1 MPSPFTF
8 SLVSLNQLQFVRGMT
23 KINKIRIFLI
33 IKNYNVSILAAQYL
47 NSGILPNGSRAELVN
62 KFAAA
67 SL

>member
-8 SLVSLNQLQFVRGMT
+8 SLVSLNQLQFVRGIT

-33 IKNYNVSILAAQYL
+33 IKTYNVSIFAAQYL
-47 NSGILPNGSRAELVN
+47 NSGIFPIGSKAGLVSRL
-62 KFAAA
+62 AAA